1 MKSSVRRGR
10 LNLWRGKEDLPAVRF
25 PDQEALQLEH
35 QQEQDGDVDL
45 ETVPAAVASRL
56 RTSLSWRCEPPTAVA
71 TTGPGWALSQPGLAD
86 SGSSRSAG
94 RRVPTFFGTV
104 DAF

>member
-56 RTSLSWRCEPPTAVA
+56 QTSLSRRCEPPTAVA
-71 TTGPGWALSQPGLAD
+71 TTGPGWALSRPGLAD

>member
-56 RTSLSWRCEPPTAVA
+56 RTSLSRRCEPPTAVA
-71 TTGPGWALSQPGLAD
+71 TQGRVGLYRGPGWQIPGLLALQ
-86 SGSSRSAG
+86 GGACPRSS
-94 RRVPTFFGTV
+94 VQ
-104 DAF
+104 